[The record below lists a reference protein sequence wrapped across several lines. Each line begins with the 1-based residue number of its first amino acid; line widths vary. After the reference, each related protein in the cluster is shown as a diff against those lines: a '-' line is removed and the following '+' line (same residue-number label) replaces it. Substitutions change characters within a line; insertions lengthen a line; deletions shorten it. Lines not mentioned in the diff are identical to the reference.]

1 MEKNVGICDV
11 SVFVSKSKFAEVKRT
26 IENLGIQEVVMPR
39 ELVDILLKVYRE
51 EELSGE
57 EVRVLSYWSRG
68 PVPQDEEIKGFFE
81 ELLEENLKIRTVSEY
96 IIKKEVEYGYKE
108 LEEGEHHE
116 EMEVFD
122 RTWRTL
128 FNSFTEFFPEM
139 TAVIIAKIL
148 AISLV
153 FNVKILAFN
162 KRILSFLKDV
172 NLIISKVETTLEIEK
187 KRYVYVLLFLRGYT
201 GTEYVDIFTD
211 VKKTMRDSMKVPFDL
226 ERSAGSV
233 IVLFG

>member
-1 MEKNVGICDV
+1 M
-11 SVFVSKSKFAEVKRT
+11 
-26 IENLGIQEVVMPR
+26 
-39 ELVDILLKVYRE
+39 
-51 EELSGE
+51 
-57 EVRVLSYWSRG
+57 
-68 PVPQDEEIKGFFE
+68 
-81 ELLEENLKIRTVSEY
+81 KIRTVSEY

-122 RTWRTL
+122 KTWRTL

-139 TAVIIAKIL
+139 TAIIIAKIL

-162 KRILSFLKDV
+162 KRILNFMKDA

-187 KRYVYVLLFLRGYT
+187 KRYVYVLLFLRGYA